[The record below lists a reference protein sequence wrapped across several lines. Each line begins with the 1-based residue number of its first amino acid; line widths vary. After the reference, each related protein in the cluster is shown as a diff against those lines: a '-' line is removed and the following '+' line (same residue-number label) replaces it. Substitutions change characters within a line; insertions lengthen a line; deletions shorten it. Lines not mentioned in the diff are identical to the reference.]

1 MYIKLSEQASTI
13 TRFSLVPTVGDSGAV
28 EVIYLALAPK
38 SCAVYRAYEEACDL
52 AIEAGTRDEQR

>member
-1 MYIKLSEQASTI
+1 MVVQNP
-13 TRFSLVPTVGDSGAV
+13 FSLNSGAV